1 MHEFFDDFQYV
12 NGQYKCNVQK
22 RVAMMSGKIL
32 VDGPHLLKFT
42 SQILQGHPINNLI
55 EELLLWFKARYQ
67 VAETADVI
75 ESSRL
80 LIPGDS
86 AQGEEEEDI
95 FMAGL
100 RDQGVPSPDVT
111 NAPEPSE
118 RSELR
123 DIEKDKAVAANLQDH
138 TAMATLLRR
147 LFHQTGWPLGDKVP
161 DQLQRN
167 YNYVKEEAFGLT
179 TSLKRTADESFGT
192 TASSFKRPRTSCR
205 DENDVICDGDEER
218 LISSLAASDD
228 PFLRR

>member
-1 MHEFFDDFQYV
+1 MHEFFDNFHYI
-12 NGQYKCNVQK
+12 NGQYKCNGQK
-22 RVAMMSGKIL
+22 SSAMMSGQIIVAGGSPL
-32 VDGPHLLKFT
+32 RFT
-42 SQILQGHPINNLI
+42 SQSMQDHPINELL
-55 EELLLWFKARYQ
+55 EELLFWFRARYQ
-67 VAETADVI
+67 VAQAANA
-75 ESSRL
+75 SKFLRL
-80 LIPGDS
+80 PIPGDS
-86 AQGEEEEDI
+86 VQDEEDI

-123 DIEKDKAVAANLQDH
+123 DIEKDKAVAANLQNH

-147 LFHQTGWPLGDKVP
+147 LFHRTGWPLIDKVP

-192 TASSFKRPRTSCR
+192 TTSSSKRPRTSRR
-205 DENDVICDGDEER
+205 DENDVSRDGDEER
-218 LISSLAASDD
+218 PISSLAATDD